1 MPVRVLRATLLS
13 MYTIRNASSRDI
25 DAVVD
30 LQARSLRETLGLPA
44 IHTHEEDL
52 DFYTN
57 TVFVKCIVLVAE
69 AEASVVGFIAYRKD
83 WIDHL
88 RVDSRHHRVGIGKAL
103 LDRAKQAYPYLQL
116 WCFQHIPARGFYRSQ
131 GFAEVE
137 YTAGNNEE
145 KLPDVRMEWRR

>member
-1 MPVRVLRATLLS
+1 
-13 MYTIRNASSRDI
+13 MYTIRAALPRDI

-30 LQARSLRETLGLPA
+30 LHARSLSETLGIPA

-52 DFYTN
+52 DFFTN
-57 TVFVKCIVLVAE
+57 TIFVKCTVLVAE
-69 AEASVVGFIAYRKD
+69 IEASLVGFIAYRKD
-83 WIDHL
+83 WVDHL
-88 RVDSRHHRVGIGKAL
+88 RVEQRHHRSGIGKAL

-116 WCFQHIPARGFYRSQ
+116 WCFQHIPARGFYHSQ

-145 KLPDVRMEWRR
+145 KLPDVRMEWRTTGGLRDA